1 MENKPVKGILH
12 TVRPIAV
19 NKYPVFAQNS
29 REYSI
34 IETENFGTVA
44 QIEVGAMM
52 IGKIKNHQKSGLIKR
67 GEEKGMFL
75 YGGSTIVVLVEKD
88 KVKLPET
95 YFYNT
100 SKDIETRVLYGRKIG
115 TKYKE

>member
-1 MENKPVKGILH
+1 
-12 TVRPIAV
+12 
-19 NKYPVFAQNS
+19 
-29 REYSI
+29 
-34 IETENFGTVA
+34 
-44 QIEVGAMM
+44 MM

>member
-1 MENKPVKGILH
+1 M
-12 TVRPIAV
+12 
-19 NKYPVFAQNS
+19 
-29 REYSI
+29 
-34 IETENFGTVA
+34 
-44 QIEVGAMM
+44 
-52 IGKIKNHQKSGLIKR
+52 GKK
-67 GEEKGMFL
+67 KGMFL

>member
-1 MENKPVKGILH
+1 MA
-12 TVRPIAV
+12 RPKKETE
-19 NKYPVFAQNS
+19 KYRNHRITIRFTDL
-29 REYSI
+29 EYSI